1 MSHVPVIESKT
12 NELIKST
19 KRLQQKKFRDQLGLF
34 FLEGIRIVE
43 ESLETPLVQRIFFT
57 KVLHDD
63 PRGKALLL
71 KAKRQ
76 GIEIFECGEPVF
88 RVLADTVNSQ
98 GVIAV
103 VKKPTWSTIP
113 RGVLLIADEIQ
124 DPGNMGTML
133 RTATGA
139 GADGLIIAPGSV
151 DPYNPKVV
159 RSSMGAIL
167 HLPHWSLNHDEI
179 FGLLEKES
187 FKIVVADLV
196 DAVEYSTI
204 SYPSNLA
211 VVIGNEARGVSP
223 IFLEKSDLKVY
234 IPLLGPVESLNASVA
249 AGILLYEILRQRRCN
264 N

>member
-1 MSHVPVIESKT
+1 
-12 NELIKST
+12 
-19 KRLQQKKFRDQLGLF
+19 
-34 FLEGIRIVE
+34 
-43 ESLETPLVQRIFFT
+43 
-57 KVLHDD
+57 
-63 PRGKALLL
+63 
-71 KAKRQ
+71 
-76 GIEIFECGEPVF
+76 
-88 RVLADTVNSQ
+88 
-98 GVIAV
+98 
-103 VKKPTWSTIP
+103 
-113 RGVLLIADEIQ
+113 
-124 DPGNMGTML
+124 
-133 RTATGA
+133 
-139 GADGLIIAPGSV
+139 
-151 DPYNPKVV
+151 
-159 RSSMGAIL
+159 MGAIL